1 MSLIHSCKITK
12 SSFRWGCGSDHA
24 LLECILQFGSR
35 PKVCWNYQE
44 AVHYDIKESSYSNYQ
59 ANLDLSVETVPLHQ
73 FSCLTAN
80 MMLPHISET
89 INQSAMKTFG
99 LKVKKRKPCNKL
111 PQPVIILIKAKT
123 ALAQDL
129 HRAQLN
135 SNPAEAQRLQ
145 QEFDSLKAK
154 IRDSIADVKL
164 QRRHRLRTKLLKA
177 DPSRKK
183 FWSFLKSQIKAA
195 GNISAVYDTANKVVF
210 AQEEIEEAVLN
221 HFGKIFKGQRVPVY
235 SADVSIS
242 QVDLAIQELDL
253 LIGQGDPTVEH
264 DQYEEA
270 VCSPYTFLELD
281 QILSKLPS
289 GKASGYDQIPNEMLT
304 HSSFTFKQY
313 LLIFLNKVLA
323 DGRIPEDLNLGKCIL
338 IFKVYYTTQK
348 LTHIPFTIQTLD
360 PGWRRTPDRPVQAY
374 NHPIQ
379 HPPAAHGEDVY
390 PDDRGCG
397 GCWIVGS

>member
-1 MSLIHSCKITK
+1 
-12 SSFRWGCGSDHA
+12 
-24 LLECILQFGSR
+24 
-35 PKVCWNYQE
+35 
-44 AVHYDIKESSYSNYQ
+44 
-59 ANLDLSVETVPLHQ
+59 
-73 FSCLTAN
+73 
-80 MMLPHISET
+80 MLPHISET
-89 INQSAMKTFG
+89 LNQSAMKTFG

-111 PQPVIILIKAKT
+111 PRPVITLIKTKT
-123 ALAQDL
+123 SIAVDL
-129 HRAQLN
+129 HRAQLS
-135 SNPAEAQRLQ
+135 SNPAEVQRLQ
-145 QEFDSLKAK
+145 QEFDSLKAQ

-195 GNISAVYDTANKVVF
+195 GNISAVYDTANKLVF
-210 AQEEIEEAVLN
+210 EQDEIEEAVLT
-221 HFGKIFKGQRVPVY
+221 HFGKIFNGQRVPVY
-235 SADVSIS
+235 PLGVPIS

-253 LIGQGDPTVEH
+253 IIGQRDPTVKH

-281 QILSKLPS
+281 RILNKLPS

-338 IFKVYYTTQK
+338 IFKVYYTTQN
-348 LTHIPFTIQTLD
+348 LTLSPCTL
-360 PGWRRTPDRPVQAY
+360 
-374 NHPIQ
+374 
-379 HPPAAHGEDVY
+379 
-390 PDDRGCG
+390 
-397 GCWIVGS
+397 